1 MKLFDE
7 YPFLTDGIILLRQIV
22 LADAEALQALRTDQK
37 VYRSLP
43 TFLYEQKYEDVYE
56 VIGRMDEECFRTK
69 ESILLA
75 VCLADEPDTL
85 CGIAEIYAW
94 EPWRR
99 KASIGY
105 RLRREYWGRG
115 IATAV
120 ARLLKEYLFR
130 TVNLHT
136 VTAHVMSA
144 NRASAAVLIKAGFPE
159 RYSNVLEDWG
169 FDVPVLVDKYVLKEA
184 EELSAETGMRIEKM
198 E

>member
-7 YPFLTDGIILLRQIV
+7 YPFLTDGIILLRKIV
-22 LADAEALQALRTDQK
+22 LSDAEALQALRTDQE
-37 VYRSLP
+37 VYRYLP

-75 VCLADEPDTL
+75 VCLADQPDTL

-99 KASIGY
+99 KVSIGY
-105 RLRREYWGRG
+105 RLRRESWGRG

-120 ARLLKEYLFR
+120 ARLLREYLFH
-130 TVNLHT
+130 TVHLHT
-136 VTAHVMSA
+136 VTAHVMTD
-144 NRASAAVLIKAGFPE
+144 NRSSAAVLLKAGFPE

-169 FDVPVLVDKYVLKEA
+169 RDVPVLVDKYVLKEA
-184 EELSAETGMRIEKM
+184 EDLAEQTGIKIEN
-198 E
+198 EI

>member
-7 YPFLTDGIILLRQIV
+7 YPFLTDGIILLRKIV
-22 LADAEALQALRTDQK
+22 LSDAEALQALRTDQE
-37 VYRSLP
+37 VYRYLP

-75 VCLADEPDTL
+75 VCLADQPDTL

-120 ARLLKEYLFR
+120 ARLLREYLFR
-130 TVNLHT
+130 TVYLHT
-136 VTAHVMSA
+136 VTAHVMTA

-159 RYSNVLEDWG
+159 RYSNVVEDWG
-169 FDVPVLVDKYVLKEA
+169 LDVPVLVDKYVLKEA
-184 EELSAETGMRIEKM
+184 EDLAEETGIRIEKTD
-198 E
+198 

>member
-7 YPFLTDGIILLRQIV
+7 YPFLTDGIILLRKIV
-22 LADAEALQALRTDQK
+22 LSDAEALQALRTDQE
-37 VYRSLP
+37 VYRYLP

-75 VCLADEPDTL
+75 VCLADQPDIL

-120 ARLLKEYLFR
+120 ARLLREYLFR
-130 TVNLHT
+130 TVYLNT

-159 RYSNVLEDWG
+159 RYSNVVEDWG
-169 FDVPVLVDKYVLKEA
+169 LGVPVLVDKYVLKEA
-184 EELSAETGMRIEKM
+184 EDLAEETGIRIEKTD
-198 E
+198 